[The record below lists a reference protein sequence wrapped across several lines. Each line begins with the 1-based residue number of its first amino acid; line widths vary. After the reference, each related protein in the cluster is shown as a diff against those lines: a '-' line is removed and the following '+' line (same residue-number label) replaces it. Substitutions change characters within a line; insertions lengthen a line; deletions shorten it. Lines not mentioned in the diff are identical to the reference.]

1 MRENRADQRVCRWLV
16 VWPGWNGQSS
26 GGKQSEKMGLWSSQ
40 EMFKNVW
47 YGQGWGWQIE
57 DRLLVPVVSKL
68 REI

>member
-1 MRENRADQRVCRWLV
+1 MRENQADQRVCRWLV
-16 VWPGWNGQSS
+16 VWPGSNGQSS